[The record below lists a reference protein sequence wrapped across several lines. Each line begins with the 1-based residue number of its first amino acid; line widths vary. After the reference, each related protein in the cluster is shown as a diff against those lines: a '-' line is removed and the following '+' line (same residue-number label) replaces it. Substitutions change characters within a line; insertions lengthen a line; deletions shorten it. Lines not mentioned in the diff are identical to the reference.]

1 MKISNSV
8 IRDSL
13 FVWLKENYKF
23 KTLQNSFFVL
33 MYTLAFS
40 QESKCQNCNQ
50 FSIIILFSQPFPQ
63 INHWCIKHPKNLK
76 RCDVYVKLTPQA
88 ALGGVATV
96 HGPRF
101 SRSGK
106 SRALPSLLL
115 LISRGRQQPVA
126 PSVSL
131 WNANRNIWIEKLL
144 KRLGTF
150 FLSRS
155 FAWKKWSD
163 NRQKK
168 STLRLTTTCIICCA
182 I

>member
-1 MKISNSV
+1 
-8 IRDSL
+8 
-13 FVWLKENYKF
+13 
-23 KTLQNSFFVL
+23 

-131 WNANRNIWIEKLL
+131 WNANRNIWIEKFVEKTWDFEVTLVCSE
-144 KRLGTF
+144 KMEWQST
-150 FLSRS
+150 
-155 FAWKKWSD
+155 KKEYF
-163 NRQKK
+163 
-168 STLRLTTTCIICCA
+168 LRLTTTCIICCA

>member
-1 MKISNSV
+1 MLAKKTYFEIFVTS
-8 IRDSL
+8 
-13 FVWLKENYKF
+13 FHVWLKENYKF
-23 KTLQNSFFVL
+23 KTLQNSFL
-33 MYTLAFS
+33 YSCTLWHLAKNP
-40 QESKCQNCNQ
+40 KCQNCNQ
-50 FSIIILFSQPFPQ
+50 FSIIISFSQPFPQ

-131 WNANRNIWIEKLL
+131 WNANRNIWIEKFVEKTWNFEVTLVCL
-144 KRLGTF
+144 EKMEWQST
-150 FLSRS
+150 
-155 FAWKKWSD
+155 
-163 NRQKK
+163 KK
-168 STLRLTTTCIICCA
+168 STF
-182 I
+182 

>member
-1 MKISNSV
+1 MTSF
-8 IRDSL
+8 

-23 KTLQNSFFVL
+23 KTLQNSFFLL

-131 WNANRNIWIEKLL
+131 WNANRNIWIEKFVEKTWKLWSHARLL
-144 KRLGTF
+144 GKNGVTIN
-150 FLSRS
+150 
-155 FAWKKWSD
+155 KKEYF
-163 NRQKK
+163 
-168 STLRLTTTCIICCA
+168 LRLTTTCIICCA